1 MGAHARTRGSPYPAM
16 ACAVSL
22 LATGAAAFGDA
33 YIDPYVPVCATT
45 PPAKL
50 TLQGAAVGGWEDDSW
65 LATHAGAQAVGAMYA
80 NVPAMSLQ
88 PGDKLAFDTSVLG
101 SEAVNVTLSLSTCVP
116 TTTIPGDNA
125 EHGLTY
131 TCEET
136 LRPDETVRPRP
147 PRAYPRDASSR
158 LTRPRLGCVSAVRR
172 VRGPS
177 CRHEGAR
184 HAP

>member
-22 LATGAAAFGDA
+22 FATGAAAFGDA

-136 LRPDETVRPRP
+136 LRPDETVR
-147 PRAYPRDASSR
+147 A
-158 LTRPRLGCVSAVRR
+158 RPRL
-172 VRGPS
+172 
-177 CRHEGAR
+177 
-184 HAP
+184 APTPATPLPA